1 MFTRYRQVT
10 LLGVVLLAQLLLLAY
25 QIRRPN
31 AGGVRLL
38 QVWSVRAVLPVA
50 RASHA
55 VVAGAESLVRNYILL
70 HHARMQAHALAAE
83 LRQARSQNLQLRA
96 DAAENARLNTL
107 LGFHPRQV
115 ERLLP
120 AAVIGGSASPDSQV
134 LYVNR
139 GSADGVARN
148 MPVLCPAGVVGKIT
162 QTFGH
167 ESEVLLITDPGSG
180 VGAMLAGSHGHGVL
194 WGRGPGETALRFVSR
209 HEPVHAGEAVITS
222 GEDQIFPAGLPLGSV
237 TRVQPGKPFW
247 RITVR
252 PVAVAAELQD
262 VLIATR
268 LRPQPPAADIQAS
281 LTPAKILSHKLP
293 TVPHDPLNP
302 PTGPPLA
309 ATQLR
314 AARAAARRAAAALLA
329 AQSPAPDAAPAST
342 ANADAAKL
350 PAAVSPHASV
360 ATSSHAAVA
369 TNSPSHRATAAAN
382 SRAAAA
388 ANSPSHPAAAA
399 TATPHPRRPR

>member
-10 LLGVVLLAQLLLLAY
+10 LLGAVLLAQLLLLAY
-25 QIRRPN
+25 QIRRPD

-38 QVWSVRAVLPVA
+38 QLWSVRAVLPVA

-55 VVAGAESLVRNYILL
+55 AVAGGEALVGNYILL
-70 HHARMQAHALAAE
+70 RHARLQARSLAAE
-83 LRQARSQNLQLRA
+83 LRQARAENLQLRA
-96 DAAENARLNTL
+96 DAAENARLNAL

-139 GSADGVARN
+139 GAADGVSRN
-148 MPVLCPAGVVGKIT
+148 MPVLCPSGVVGKIT

-180 VGAMLAGSHGHGVL
+180 VGAMLADSHGHGVL
-194 WGRGPGETALRFVSR
+194 WGRGPDETALRFVSR
-209 HEPVHAGEAVITS
+209 HEQVRAGEAVVTS

-237 TRVQPGKPFW
+237 TRVRPGQPFW
-247 RITVR
+247 SITVR
-252 PVAVAAELQD
+252 PAADAAALQN

-268 LRPQPPAADIQAS
+268 LRPQPPAADVQAS

-293 TVPHDPLNP
+293 AVPRDPWNP
-302 PTGPPLA
+302 PTGPPIA
-309 ATQLR
+309 ATQLF
-314 AARAAARRAAAALLA
+314 AARAAARRAAAARAAARLA
-329 AQSPAPDAAPAST
+329 AQSPAPGAASPAAT
-342 ANADAAKL
+342 AQSGAAKP
-350 PAAVSPHASV
+350 PAAAKAH
-360 ATSSHAAVA
+360 
-369 TNSPSHRATAAAN
+369 ATAAA
-382 SRAAAA
+382 AAHAAIA
-388 ANSPSHPAAAA
+388 ANPQSHPAAAA
-399 TATPHPRRPR
+399 PPATPHPRRPQ